1 VSDGTLPPAAS
12 AARPSRLPGGPL
24 PLTMRQSAVAAIVVL
39 LVGLGAAL
47 GTPIAAALEARR
59 VAPPGSI
66 TAGRAVV
73 LPAAGWTLQGRQA
86 DAVLLTRGGAQMVV
100 RWEPGTPPD
109 PQTAVSRLADSTAQ
123 AVPGARGFGGARRF
137 TTPSGNTGYLEP
149 FAAPG
154 TTGAIAVVQGS
165 NGQAVVQAVAPSTTF
180 GAVSDD
186 VLSMITG
193 IRIQSGSS
201 S

>member
-1 VSDGTLPPAAS
+1 
-12 AARPSRLPGGPL
+12 
-24 PLTMRQSAVAAIVVL
+24 MRQSAVAAIVVL

-123 AVPGARGFGGARRF
+123 AVPRARGVGRGPGVPQPGGQH
-137 TTPSGNTGYLEP
+137 GL
-149 FAAPG
+149 PG
-154 TTGAIAVVQGS
+154 TPTGPR
-165 NGQAVVQAVAPSTTF
+165 AP
-180 GAVSDD
+180 
-186 VLSMITG
+186 
-193 IRIQSGSS
+193 
-201 S
+201 